1 MAGAAASGAIRVAQ
15 TSDFLALP
23 ARGDKTL
30 SVTVRVDS
38 EGRYWIGVRELTQA
52 ARGNCNSSTANDA
65 LRDMLD
71 SGDSEKG
78 KALMAALGGSEER
91 IQLPGGGKPAM
102 ACQVKRVAAV
112 LEATAT
118 DATSPDQRKEIVDLI
133 EKHALQHARGELSKL
148 KERTCASLGV
158 STDAV
163 CDGCRELTEALQRQ
177 CDQANSLQGEV
188 TRLQGD
194 VKRLQGNEARL
205 EGDVTRART
214 LRDEK
219 QRKIT
224 MLEKDN
230 ANLKAKVEELQGQLN
245 AANRTL
251 DGVTSVH
258 PALKNF
264 LSFAPDELLELPST
278 TGEAVPLAFAVYA
291 PVRCSDGTAEFQ
303 HWGGVVQE
311 ESTSDEAMNALEGF
325 MQLLCLH
332 VTRTA
337 DPSGAAQCSNNTKM
351 DEAAR
356 KSCAEPL
363 HRLLGSP
370 APSPCIGY

>member
-1 MAGAAASGAIRVAQ
+1 MSERLVGGLTVSCGLVGAAVANRAAIDAWLAACGPNLCRMAGAAASGAIRVAQ

-148 KERTCASLGV
+148 KERTCICMS
-158 STDAV
+158 V
-163 CDGCRELTEALQRQ
+163 CR
-177 CDQANSLQGEV
+177 
-188 TRLQGD
+188 
-194 VKRLQGNEARL
+194 
-205 EGDVTRART
+205 
-214 LRDEK
+214 
-219 QRKIT
+219 
-224 MLEKDN
+224 
-230 ANLKAKVEELQGQLN
+230 
-245 AANRTL
+245 
-251 DGVTSVH
+251 
-258 PALKNF
+258 
-264 LSFAPDELLELPST
+264 
-278 TGEAVPLAFAVYA
+278 
-291 PVRCSDGTAEFQ
+291 
-303 HWGGVVQE
+303 
-311 ESTSDEAMNALEGF
+311 
-325 MQLLCLH
+325 
-332 VTRTA
+332 
-337 DPSGAAQCSNNTKM
+337 
-351 DEAAR
+351 
-356 KSCAEPL
+356 
-363 HRLLGSP
+363 
-370 APSPCIGY
+370 